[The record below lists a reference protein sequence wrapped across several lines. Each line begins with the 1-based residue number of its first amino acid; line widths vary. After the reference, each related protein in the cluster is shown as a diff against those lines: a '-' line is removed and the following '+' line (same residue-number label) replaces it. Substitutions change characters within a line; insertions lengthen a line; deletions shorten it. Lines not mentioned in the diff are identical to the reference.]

1 MYKIILTIIGALLGI
16 PLSYFFQSELVRSK
30 FGGVGSYLQKL
41 GDVTSNSDLV
51 GNVIISVVIFAAL
64 GLLIG
69 FFIDRSAK
77 QKTT

>member
-1 MYKIILTIIGALLGI
+1 MGI
-16 PLSYFFQSELVRSK
+16 PLSYFFQSELAQKKS
-30 FGGVGSYLQKL
+30 GGMGAYLQKF
-41 GDVTSNSDLV
+41 GDVISNSDLV

-77 QKTT
+77 K